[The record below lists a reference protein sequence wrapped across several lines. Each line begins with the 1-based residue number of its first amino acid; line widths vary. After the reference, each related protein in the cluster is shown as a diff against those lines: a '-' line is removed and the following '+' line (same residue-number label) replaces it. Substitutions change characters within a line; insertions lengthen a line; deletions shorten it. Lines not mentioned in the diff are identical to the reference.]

1 MNNNKNTYSSNG
13 AGEIG
18 CLILI
23 GLFSLPYILENILIA
38 IIPYLMLGGV
48 GFMIYRLLVY
58 DSRTGKITAK
68 LEETFNMNPEDEGEN
83 ILELPSKE
91 QDLGNTQL
99 LASIKDEL
107 DKHKDVLLLESGKQ
121 VEQSLKKQEEK
132 ITRQKKNEVINKIF
146 GEPSSDVSYAR
157 TDEFERQEHEKKVQK
172 KTDEL
177 DKVEFQL
184 GVQKEIFEQHKKIH
198 EVQIEGERER
208 YKIREEMAK
217 GFLRV
222 GEMFQEF
229 SKRLTTIEGDFAAF
243 KGYVAEKFTSLELKL
258 SKEIAN
264 NRELIGQLR
273 IDVKEEFVNVKQ
285 QFGKEIL
292 RLDKQQ
298 LTIVDRLQKF
308 ENQIKAFSIDMGK
321 LRNEAERF
329 SIRGEKLFAKAEILN
344 ARHSVLIEKT
354 SNELNLGL
362 KTIAVHKESF
372 ANSVGAAKL
381 KMEEISNDQYFA
393 LKDMAY
399 ERVGIEMMRQ
409 DHTQRVALETE
420 KMNGLIKDKKSI
432 ENNIQLRLSM
442 GRETEGLRHQ
452 LHMTQENLNY
462 TQNRANLMRQES
474 NIVHKLSQ

>member
-1 MNNNKNTYSSNG
+1 MNNRSNSSSN
-13 AGEIG
+13 ERSEFG
-18 CLILI
+18 CVIII
-23 GLFSLPYILENILIA
+23 GLLLLPYILEEILIA
-38 IIPYLMLGGV
+38 IMPYLMLGGIGLV
-48 GFMIYRLLVY
+48 IYRLFIY
-58 DSRTGKITAK
+58 DTRTGKITAK
-68 LEETFNMNPEDEGEN
+68 LEEAFNINPEEEEET

-91 QDLGNTQL
+91 QDLGNAQL
-99 LASIKDEL
+99 LASIEDTL
-107 DKHKDVLLLESGKQ
+107 TKHKEVLLIESGKQ
-121 VEQSLKKQEEK
+121 IEQSLKQQEEK
-132 ITRQKKNEVINKIF
+132 IAKKKGKEVMNKIF
-146 GEPSSDVSYAR
+146 GEPSSDISYAR
-157 TDEFERQEHEKKVQK
+157 TDEFERQQHEKKVQK
-172 KTDEL
+172 INEGLENKT
-177 DKVEFQL
+177 FQL
-184 GVQKEIFEQHKKIH
+184 DVRQQIFNQDKMIH
-198 EVQIEGERER
+198 EVQMEGRVERF
-208 YKIREEMAK
+208 KIREEMAQ
-217 GFLRV
+217 GFLKV
-222 GEMFQEF
+222 ADMFRAFADELG
-229 SKRLTTIEGDFAAF
+229 KIKEDFTSF
-243 KGYVAEKFTSLELKL
+243 KGYVAEKFNCLEIKL
-258 SKEIAN
+258 TKEIAN

-273 IDVKEEFVNVKQ
+273 MDVKEEFVNVKQ

-329 SIRGEKLFAKAEILN
+329 SIRGEKLFAKAEIMN
-344 ARHSVLIEKT
+344 ARHRVLIEKT
-354 SNELNLGL
+354 SNELNLGI

-420 KMNGLIKDKKSI
+420 KMNGLIKEKKNI
-432 ENNIQLRLSM
+432 ESNIQLRLSM
-442 GRETEGLRHQ
+442 GREAEGLRHQ

-474 NIVHKLSQ
+474 SIVHKLSR